1 MRKQGIDILIVV
13 ATWKKK
19 KKIVWTC
26 RRNRGEDQRREG
38 DHGERVHRP
47 SDWCGQRSHRRKT
60 KARLDGRYLRRLWH
74 RSVEG
79 GEAGDNVHRLRR
91 FGVRG
96 STVGTRAVD
105 TWRPSSSPPA
115 SSRSPRLSYSSLA
128 LSLSLNVLFFRFWS
142 WKGCPCYNVVFAT
155 FVIAW
160 SFFIIYFFNLNG
172 LVILYNGLHIFES
185 VNWANGLPCHNKDQG
200 NSPCTIGPPYTARLI
215 VCENLKLA

>member
-26 RRNRGEDQRREG
+26 RRNRGEDHRT
-38 DHGERVHRP
+38 GEAEHVQRVHRP

-60 KARLDGRYLRRLWH
+60 KARLDGRYLRRQWH
-74 RSVEG
+74 RSVER

-105 TWRPSSSPPA
+105 TWRPSSSTQA
-115 SSRSPRLSYSSLA
+115 SSRSPRLSYSSLISLSMSYFSVFGVEKVVHVTTLSSLL
-128 LSLSLNVLFFRFWS
+128 LSLPGLFLL
-142 WKGCPCYNVVFAT
+142 
-155 FVIAW
+155 
-160 SFFIIYFFNLNG
+160 FIF
-172 LVILYNGLHIFES
+172 
-185 VNWANGLPCHNKDQG
+185 
-200 NSPCTIGPPYTARLI
+200 LI
-215 VCENLKLA
+215 